1 MHAVLPR
8 HQGLLIFSSLSGSP
22 KTHGPSCATA
32 TSRFSTSAVTSP
44 SDARRSSSKPQWRR
58 PKQRR
63 RNAADNRSTGS
74 ASISRSGSFTL
85 QSQAV
90 CGPSAEQSDG
100 LRRRCPMHCVD
111 SSTKGWW
118 SLLTTNRC
126 CRNSSTE
133 RFRRGDIARD
143 PLQWSVIQQPRQTRR
158 HFEHGSPT
166 LPVLDGRGPVPRPSE
181 HGRCRASDEVLDGPN

>member
-1 MHAVLPR
+1 MRDRNVSFFDERGYLSIRRP
-8 HQGLLIFSSLSGSP
+8 SLVIEASVAAAEATSP
-22 KTHGPSCATA
+22 K
-32 TSRFSTSAVTSP
+32 
-44 SDARRSSSKPQWRR
+44 RRGQPL
-58 PKQRR
+58 
-63 RNAADNRSTGS
+63 DGGS

-111 SSTKGWW
+111 SSTKGW

-126 CRNSSTE
+126 CRNSSTQ
-133 RFRRGDIARD
+133 RSRLGDIARD

-166 LPVLDGRGPVPRPSE
+166 LPVLDGVDRFRG
-181 HGRCRASDEVLDGPN
+181 RASMEGAGHQTRFWTVPTDGPRGRLL